1 MRFLDGL
8 LAFMGGLEGFQ
19 WLYYFWPFFVVD
31 FARYVLL
38 DTALLAHRH
47 LGDASRHDQER
58 QARQRLF
65 RERPL
70 VSVLSPGKNEGKHIQ
85 TLVDSLDRQT
95 YRHFELIVVDDGS
108 DDDTPYLC
116 RRLEREGR
124 ITRFIR
130 NEPRG
135 GKASA
140 ANTALLY
147 AKGEYVV
154 HLDADSNL
162 RHDAIERVILP
173 FFMRENLGAVGGDIR
188 VENVRA
194 SLIASCQALEYFKAI
209 SIGRTASA
217 MLGILRIVSGA
228 FGAFPRDLLQRL
240 GGWDV
245 GPGLDGDLTVKIR
258 KLGYEIAHAPEAVCY
273 TNVPETVRAL
283 TRQRYRW
290 DRSMVRFRL
299 RKHRDVF
306 DRKSA
311 NFRWTNF
318 WSGAEN
324 VLFSMGLN
332 AKWWVYF
339 IQMLILHPTSVKY
352 LLVINFMIYALTN
365 LWQYGV
371 SLLALKGTLR
381 ESDVALLPIVP
392 LMPLY
397 TGLYLRFIRTF
408 AHLMEIFHRA
418 SYRDQWNPWKVSRVA
433 ESESL

>member
-1 MRFLDGL
+1 MRFMDGL

-38 DTALLAHRH
+38 DTALLAHRSF
-47 LGDASRHDQER
+47 GSATRRDRERAARH
-58 QARQRLF
+58 RLF
-65 RERPL
+65 QERPL
-70 VSVLSPGKNEGKHIQ
+70 VSVLSPGKNEGKNLQ
-85 TLVDSLDRQT
+85 TLVDSLDLQT
-95 YRHFELIVVDDGS
+95 YKHFELIVVDDGS
-108 DDDTPYLC
+108 DDDTPQLC

-130 NEPRG
+130 NDPRG

-140 ANTALLY
+140 ANTALLF
-147 AKGEYVV
+147 ARGDYVV

-162 RHDAIERVILP
+162 RHDALERVILP
-173 FFMRENLGAVGGDIR
+173 FFMEENVGAVGGDIR
-188 VENVRA
+188 VENV
-194 SLIASCQALEYFKAI
+194 SGGLIVRCQALEYFKSI

-217 MLGILRIVSGA
+217 MLGILRTVSGA
-228 FGAFPRDLLQRL
+228 FGAFPRDVLERL

-258 KLGYEIAHAPEAVCY
+258 KLGYRVVHAPEAVCY
-273 TNVPETVRAL
+273 TNVPSSVTAL
-283 TRQRYRW
+283 SRQRYRW

-299 RKHRDVF
+299 RKHRDIF

-311 NFRWTNF
+311 NFRWSNF
-318 WSGAEN
+318 FSGAEN

-352 LLVINFMIYALTN
+352 LFVINFILYALTN
-365 LWQYGV
+365 LWQHV
-371 SLLALKGTLR
+371 VAVLALEDTMR
-381 ESDVALLPIVP
+381 DSDIALLPIVL

-397 TGLYLRFIRTF
+397 TGLYLRSIRTF
-408 AHLMEIFHRA
+408 AHIMEIFHRA